1 MNNISW
7 FSSKVFIIELYLY
20 RNTVSVLKKKKKN
33 KSITDHSIHL
43 IQMSYVCENTVLAW
57 SLKAFFMNE
66 HFFNEHFFLD
76 GWLLGKFKAF

>member
-1 MNNISW
+1 
-7 FSSKVFIIELYLY
+7 
-20 RNTVSVLKKKKKN
+20 
-33 KSITDHSIHL
+33 
-43 IQMSYVCENTVLAW
+43 MSYVCENTVLAW